1 MRCKIEIDDAKRGR
15 QAILDLADKLTHLTA
30 FVLQHDEPRPLK
42 MLAADGDIAITLTF
56 EDANDA
62 AGNAH

>member
-1 MRCKIEIDDAKRGR
+1 MRCKIEIEIDDAKRGR

-42 MLAADGDIAITLTF
+42 MLAADSAVAIVLTF
-56 EDANDA
+56 EEEEAGDA
-62 AGNAH
+62 